1 MRLKGG
7 EAMPFTEWIKVCV
20 HRAAGYLRNERG
32 QTSLTEAAAAI
43 AISLTLAASLAPVV
57 ITVGDDA
64 KIARAKN
71 DAVAIAKAIQNAF
84 ADMKEWPV
92 RSTAGAK
99 VDAPIADAQVAVRLL
114 RSGSPTDDA
123 RNPNL
128 APGHPLGTSIPAAT
142 CAHLLNNHLLFDAET
157 TACTF
162 GTAAKASLKYREG
175 GKTPSVNWKG
185 PYINE
190 VFQDPWGRN
199 YIVLPK
205 GGLIAPKNTAFTE
218 TSSTITG
225 GGTTSLTQFY
235 AWVLSAG
242 SNGILETQESDSAV
256 QGDDVG
262 TIFAVVNVGE
272 ASATRSQ

>member
-1 MRLKGG
+1 
-7 EAMPFTEWIKVCV
+7 MPFKEWIKGCV
-20 HRAAGYLRNERG
+20 RGVAGHLWNERG

-43 AISLTLAASLAPVV
+43 AVSLTLAASLAPVV
-57 ITVGDDA
+57 ISVGDDA

-71 DAVAIAKAIQNAF
+71 DAVAVAKAIQNAF
-84 ADMKEWPV
+84 SDTKEWPV

-99 VDAPIADAQVAVRLL
+99 VDAPIADAQVAVRFL
-114 RSGSPTDDA
+114 RSGGPTDDG

-128 APGHPLGTSIPAAT
+128 AAGHPLGTGIPAAT
-142 CAHLLNNHLLFDAET
+142 CAHLLNNHLVFDTET

-175 GKTPSVNWKG
+175 GKAPPVNWKG

-199 YIVLPK
+199 YIVLLK
-205 GGLIAPKNTAFTE
+205 GGLIAPKSTAFTE
-218 TSSTITG
+218 TTSTITG

-242 SNGILETQESDSAV
+242 PNGILETRESDSSI

-262 TIFAVVNVGE
+262 TVFAVINVGE
-272 ASATRSQ
+272 ASATKNQ